1 MRYRLLKTAFL
12 ILSAAASVAADF
24 AFSRS
29 AAADQAA
36 AQIEEPRVEKVLVE
50 KGERRLQLL
59 DASGAVLK
67 SYTIALGGDPLGH
80 KQREGDGRTPEG
92 RYTIDRRNPQ
102 SAYHLS
108 LHISYPD
115 QDDTRRAN
123 ERGEDPGGM
132 IMIHGM
138 RNGLGWLGFL
148 HQYVDWTD
156 GCIAVTN
163 AEMDEI
169 WRLVPNGTPIEIRP

>member
-1 MRYRLLKTAFL
+1 MRFRLLKTIL
-12 ILSAAASVAADF
+12 ILSAVAPVAADF
-24 AFSRS
+24 AFAQVPAS
-29 AAADQAA
+29 AAP
-36 AQIEEPRVEKVLVE
+36 EGGVETVLVE

-59 DASGAVLK
+59 GADGAVLK

-92 RYTIDRRNPQ
+92 RYTIDWRNPQ

-138 RNGLGWLGFL
+138 RNGLGWLGSL

>member
-1 MRYRLLKTAFL
+1 MRFRLLKTIL
-12 ILSAAASVAADF
+12 ILSAAAPVAADF
-24 AFSRS
+24 AFAQVPAS
-29 AAADQAA
+29 AAP
-36 AQIEEPRVEKVLVE
+36 EGGVETVLVE

-59 DASGAVLK
+59 GADGTVLK

-92 RYTIDRRNPQ
+92 RYTIDWRNPQ

>member
-1 MRYRLLKTAFL
+1 MRFRLLKTIL
-12 ILSAAASVAADF
+12 ILSAAAPVAADF
-24 AFSRS
+24 AFAQVPAS
-29 AAADQAA
+29 AAP
-36 AQIEEPRVEKVLVE
+36 EGGVETVLVE

-59 DASGAVLK
+59 GADGTVLK

-92 RYTIDRRNPQ
+92 RYTIDWRNPQ

-138 RNGLGWLGFL
+138 RNGLGWLGSL

-169 WRLVPNGTPIEIRP
+169 WRLVPKRTPIEIRP